1 MKKRWHLFTLMAI
14 FALGVTL
21 ISWPRSAQADL
32 GTLTASVNSTTV
44 GQTATITGSMSNLSG
59 ASVTLVSS
67 SGNWV
72 TGTVST
78 GETVSGV
85 GTPLLSFTSS
95 GSTVSSTLVGTY
107 TCTVAGTV
115 TFTLSQNPAPSAGAS
130 FLTTTL
136 TCTAPAATVITV
148 TPPAAA
154 INTAATV
161 SGSCTT
167 AGELINSAGPGQFVA
182 FPPPTNLAVTAATT
196 ATCNVA
202 GIYNVTFICTGDG
215 IVTFTQNNASGTLY
229 CGNTSNIL
237 SPFCPAAGYP
247 YGSAYPFPGAGTY
260 PYATGS
266 FPYGNTGYPYA
277 AQSLPGAYPF
287 GGTFSFCN
295 YVATP
300 VAAATTLTMTAS
312 ATHIACGSSVFVTVR
327 VNSGYGNLYV
337 PDGTQVTLTTTG
349 GTLSSA
355 ATTTQAGQV
364 MATFQAPPT
373 SGAVTISAAS
383 GNATNSVTINVDC
396 PVVVVPA
403 PAAPVQVVAPQYITP
418 PNTGDAGLS
427 D

>member
-32 GTLTASVNSTTV
+32 GTLTASPSSLTV

-95 GSTVSSTLVGTY
+95 GSTVSSTIVGTY
-107 TCTVAGTV
+107 TCTASGTV
-115 TFTLSQNPAPSAGAS
+115 TFTLSQNPAPSSGSA
-130 FLTTTL
+130 FLTTTV
-136 TCTAPAATVITV
+136 TCTAPATTVITV

-154 INTAATV
+154 VNTAATI
-161 SGSCTT
+161 SGSCV
-167 AGELINSAGPGQFVA
+167 AGGELINSSGPGQFVA

-196 ATCNVA
+196 VTCNTA
-202 GIYNVTFICTGDG
+202 GVFNVTFICTGDG
-215 IVTFTQNNASGTLY
+215 IVTFTQNTASGTLY

-237 SPFCPAAGYP
+237 TPFCPAAGYP
-247 YGSAYPFPGAGTY
+247 YGSAFPFPGTGTY
-260 PYATGS
+260 PYGT
-266 FPYGNTGYPYA
+266 TGYPYA
-277 AQSLPGAYPF
+277 AQSVPGTYPF
-287 GGTFSFCN
+287 GSMYSFCN

-300 VAAATTLTMTAS
+300 VAAATSLTLTAS
-312 ATHIACGSSVFVTVR
+312 ATRIACGSSVFISVK
-327 VNSGYGNLYV
+327 VNSGYGNGYV
-337 PDGTQVTLTTTG
+337 PDGTQVTLSTTG
-349 GTLSSA
+349 GTVNP
-355 ATTTQAGQV
+355 TTGSTTLGGNVQ
-364 MATFQAPPT
+364 ATFQAPAT

-403 PAAPVQVVAPQYITP
+403 PAAPVVVTAPQYITP

>member
-1 MKKRWHLFTLMAI
+1 
-14 FALGVTL
+14 
-21 ISWPRSAQADL
+21 
-32 GTLTASVNSTTV
+32 
-44 GQTATITGSMSNLSG
+44 
-59 ASVTLVSS
+59 
-67 SGNWV
+67 
-72 TGTVST
+72 
-78 GETVSGV
+78 
-85 GTPLLSFTSS
+85 
-95 GSTVSSTLVGTY
+95 
-107 TCTVAGTV
+107 V
-115 TFTLSQNPAPSAGAS
+115 TFTLSQNPAPASGSS

-136 TCTAPAATVITV
+136 TCTSPATTVITV

-154 INTAATV
+154 VNTAATI
-161 SGSCTT
+161 SGSCAA
-167 AGELINSAGPGQFVA
+167 AGELINSSGPGQFVA
-182 FPPPTNLAVTAATT
+182 FPPPTNVSVTAATT
-196 ATCNVA
+196 VSCNVA
-202 GIYNVTFICTGDG
+202 GIYSVTFICTGDG

-247 YGSAYPFPGAGTY
+247 YGSAYPFPGTGTY
-260 PYATGS
+260 PYGT
-266 FPYGNTGYPYA
+266 TGYPYA
-277 AQSLPGAYPF
+277 AQSVLPGTYPY
-287 GGTFSFCN
+287 GSLFSFCN

-300 VAAATTLTMTAS
+300 VATVTTLTMTAS
-312 ATHIACGSSVFVTVR
+312 ASHIACGSSVFINVR
-327 VNSGYGNLYV
+327 VNSGYGSLYV

-355 ATTTQAGQV
+355 STTTQAGQV
-364 MATFQAPPT
+364 QATFQAPST